1 MSLFWK
7 AWHTSLVALVASV
20 LLCVALGLTEMW
32 IVLTGIWA
40 IIQLGSVIGYKIS
53 KLIIKA
59 WAL

>member
-7 AWHTSLVALVASV
+7 IWLTSLVAFVVSI

-32 IVLTGIWA
+32 IILTGIWA
-40 IIQLGSVIGYKIS
+40 IIQLGSVIGYKVS
-53 KLIIKA
+53 KLIIKT

>member
-7 AWHTSLVALVASV
+7 IWYISLVAFVVSI

-32 IVLTGIWA
+32 IILTGIWA
-40 IIQLGSVIGYKIS
+40 IIQLGSVIGYKVS
-53 KLIIKA
+53 KLIIKT